1 MSVNLRCAGLIAL
14 ATLTIAWG
22 RAEKGFAEADSGAP
36 LQIAIDSSPAGLDP
50 HIVTAFNSVA
60 IVSGTI
66 YEGLTAIDK
75 ELQVTPGL
83 AESWTVSADGL
94 SYRFKLTSGVTFH
107 DGSAMTAQDVVSSL
121 MRVQSKEIASPLASR
136 LIAVSEVNAV
146 DPLDVEVKLKEP
158 SAPLLAALAG
168 IAIVPRAMES
178 NKEALQKTPI
188 GTGPFK
194 FEAWQPNGF
203 ILLSR
208 NPHYREAGKPKLA
221 GLKFNI
227 VPEAATRA
235 LGLESG
241 QYALL
246 PQLDAA
252 TALELKD
259 RPGINLAQT
268 LELSDTVIGLNA
280 TRAPFNDARMRE
292 AVNYAL
298 DRQAIIDAALFGA
311 GVPAGPLSPVLK
323 PWARPVADFPCYRHD
338 PQKARALLREAGFAK
353 GAKLVLRVLASRQD
367 IKDIAQVVQA
377 ELAEVGIDVELAN
390 EETGQFVQDWRN
402 GNFDLFASANAGGA
416 DPDEFLYRTFH
427 TGGSTNVFKYAD
439 ATVDRDLDEARR
451 LSDAVERKAIY
462 DRLQI
467 KLACSGPIAAI
478 AYGTLFSA
486 ARAELRGYEIMA
498 NRSLVS
504 LRDAWLSP

>member
-1 MSVNLRCAGLIAL
+1 MSVNLRCAALIAL
-14 ATLTIAWG
+14 GTLMVASGSAG
-22 RAEKGFAEADSGAP
+22 RVFAGQSLGAP
-36 LQIAIDSSPAGLDP
+36 LQLAIDSSPAGLDP

-60 IVSGTI
+60 VVGGTI
-66 YEGLTAIDK
+66 YEGLTEIDK
-75 ELQVTPGL
+75 DLKVRPAL
-83 AESWTVSADGL
+83 AEAWTVSPDGL
-94 SYRFKLTSGVTFH
+94 NYVLKLRGGVMFH
-107 DGSAMTAQDVVSSL
+107 DGSPMTAEDVASSL
-121 MRVQSKEIASPLASR
+121 RRVKSKEIGSPLASR
-136 LIAVSEVNAV
+136 LVAVNEIAAL
-146 DPLDVEVKLKEP
+146 DPSTVELKLTEP

-168 IAIVPRAMES
+168 IAIVPRSMETD
-178 NKEALQKTPI
+178 KDALQRHPI

-194 FEAWQPNGF
+194 FDAWQPNGF
-203 ILLSR
+203 VLLTR
-208 NPHYREAGKPKLA
+208 NEHYRDAGKPKLD

-235 LGLESG
+235 VGLASG

-246 PQLDAA
+246 PQVDAA
-252 TALELKD
+252 TALQLQGK
-259 RPGINLAQT
+259 PGIKLAQT
-268 LELSDTVIGLNA
+268 LELSDTVIGLNVS
-280 TRAPFNDARMRE
+280 RPPFDDPKVRE

-311 GVPAGPLSPVLK
+311 GVPAGPLSPALTQ
-323 PWARPVADFPCYRHD
+323 WAKPVADFPCYRHD
-338 PQKARALLREAGFAK
+338 PQKARSLLKEAGFTE

-427 TGGSTNVFKYAD
+427 TSGSTNVFKYSD
-439 ATVDRDLDEARR
+439 AMVDRDLDEARR
-451 LSDAVERKAIY
+451 LSDPGERKAIY
-462 DRLQI
+462 DRLQAR
-467 KLACSGPIAAI
+467 LACSGPVASI
-478 AYGTLFSA
+478 AYATLFSA
-486 ARAELRGYEIMA
+486 ARLELKGYEIMA

-504 LRDAWLSP
+504 LRDASLAP

>member
-1 MSVNLRCAGLIAL
+1 MSVSLRCIGLITL
-14 ATLTIAWG
+14 ATLTMAWG
-22 RAEKGFAEADSGAP
+22 RAEKASAEELPGAP

-75 ELQVTPGL
+75 ELQVRPGL
-83 AESWTVSADGL
+83 AEGWTVSPDGL
-94 SYRFKLTSGVTFH
+94 TYRFKLRSGVTFH
-107 DGSAMTAQDVVSSL
+107 DGSPMTAQDVVSSL
-121 MRVQSKEIASPLASR
+121 RRVQSKEMASPLASR

-146 DPLDVEVKLKEP
+146 EPLEVEVKLKEP

-168 IAIVPRAMES
+168 IAIVPRSLET
-178 NKEALQKTPI
+178 NKEALQRTPI

-208 NPHYREAGKPKLA
+208 NSHYWEPGKPKLA

-241 QYALL
+241 QYTLL

-252 TALELKD
+252 SALELKG
-259 RPGINLAQT
+259 RPGVTLTQT
-268 LELSDTVIGLNA
+268 LELSDTVVGLNTA
-280 TRAPFNDARMRE
+280 RPPFDDARARE

-311 GVPAGPLSPVLK
+311 GVPAGPISPVLK
-323 PWARPVADFPCYRHD
+323 AWAQPVADFPCYRHD
-338 PQKARALLREAGFAK
+338 PQKARALLEEAGFAK
-353 GAKLVLRVLASRQD
+353 GTKLVLRVLASRQD

-377 ELAEVGIDVELAN
+377 QLAEVGIDIELAN

-402 GNFDLFASANAGGA
+402 GNFDLFASANAGGP
-416 DPDEFLYRTFH
+416 DPDEFLYRAFH
-427 TGGSTNVFKYAD
+427 TGGSTNVFKYSD
-439 ATVDRDLDEARR
+439 AAVDRDLDQARS
-451 LSDAVERKAIY
+451 LADAVARKALY
-462 DRLQI
+462 DRLQM

-486 ARAELRGYEIMA
+486 ARAELKGYEIMA

-504 LRDAWLSP
+504 LRDASLSP

>member
-1 MSVNLRCAGLIAL
+1 MSVNLRCVALIAL
-14 ATLTIAWG
+14 ASLTISHEGA
-22 RAEKGFAEADSGAP
+22 RKALAEEASSAV
-36 LQIAIDSSPAGLDP
+36 LQIAIESSPAGLDP
-50 HIVTAFNSVA
+50 HIVTAFNSVV
-60 IVSGTI
+60 IVNGTI

-75 ELQVTPGL
+75 DLRVTPGL
-83 AESWTVSADGL
+83 AESWTVSPNGL
-94 SYRFKLTSGVTFH
+94 RYRFKLRPGVTFH
-107 DGSAMTAQDVVSSL
+107 DGTPMTAEDVVASL
-121 MRVQSKEIASPLASR
+121 RRVQAKEFASPLASR
-136 LIAVSEVNAV
+136 LMAVSEVDAV
-146 DPLDVEVKLKEP
+146 DPLDVALKLKEP

-168 IAIVPRAMES
+168 IAVVPHAMETD
-178 NKEALQKTPI
+178 KETLQKKPI

-203 ILLSR
+203 ILLAR
-208 NPHYREAGKPKLA
+208 NPHYREADKPKLA

-235 LGLESG
+235 IGLTTS

-259 RPGINLAQT
+259 KPGIKLTQT

-280 TRAPFNDARMRE
+280 SRAPFDHERVRE

-323 PWARPVADFPCYRHD
+323 GWARPVADFPCYRHD
-338 PQKARALLREAGFAK
+338 PQKARTLLQEAGFTK
-353 GAKLVLRVLASRQD
+353 GTKLVLRVLASRQD

-377 ELAEVGIDVELAN
+377 ELAVVGIDVELAN

-416 DPDEFLYRTFH
+416 DPDEFLYRAFH
-427 TGGSTNVFKYAD
+427 TGGSTNVFKYSD

-451 LSDAVERKAIY
+451 LSDSAERKAIY
-462 DRLQI
+462 DRLQA
-467 KLACSGPIAAI
+467 KLACSGPIVAI

-486 ARAELRGYEIMA
+486 ARAELKGYEIMA

-504 LRDAWLSP
+504 LRDASLSP

>member
-1 MSVNLRCAGLIAL
+1 MPVDLRCAAFIAL
-14 ATLTIAWG
+14 ATLASAHGISEKAIAQ
-22 RAEKGFAEADSGAP
+22 EATGAP
-36 LQIAIDSSPAGLDP
+36 LQLAIDSSPAGLDP

-75 ELQVTPGL
+75 DLQVVPGL
-83 AESWTVSADGL
+83 AESWSISPDGL
-94 SYRFKLTSGVTFH
+94 IYTFKLRPGVTFH
-107 DGSAMTAQDVVSSL
+107 DGTPLAADDVVSSL
-121 MRVQSKEIASPLASR
+121 RRVQSKEVASPLASR
-136 LIAVSEVNAV
+136 LVALSEALAV
-146 DPLDVEVKLKEP
+146 DPLDVELKLKEP

-168 IAIVPRAMES
+168 IGIVPRSMEA

-208 NPHYREAGKPKLA
+208 NLHYREAGKPKLA

-235 LGLESG
+235 VGLESG
-241 QYALL
+241 QYELL
-246 PQLDAA
+246 PQVDAA
-252 TALELKD
+252 TALELKEK
-259 RPGINLAQT
+259 PGIKLSQT
-268 LELSDTVIGLNA
+268 LELSDTVIGLNVA
-280 TRAPFNDARMRE
+280 RPPFADARVRE

-323 PWARPVADFPCYRHD
+323 SWARPVADFPCYRHD
-338 PQKARALLREAGFAK
+338 PQKARALLEEAGFPK
-353 GAKLVLRVLASRQD
+353 GTKIVLRVLASRQD

-377 ELAEVGIDVELAN
+377 ELGEVGIGVELAN

-402 GNFDLFASANAGGA
+402 GNFDLFASANAGGV

-427 TGGSTNVFKYAD
+427 TGGSTNVFRYSD
-439 ATVDRDLDEARR
+439 ATVDHDLEEARR
-451 LSDAVERKAIY
+451 LSDRTERKAIY
-462 DRLQI
+462 DRLQMQ
-467 KLACSGPIAAI
+467 LACSGPIVAI

-486 ARAELRGYEIMA
+486 ARAELKGYEIMA
-498 NRSLVS
+498 NRSLLS
-504 LRDAWLSP
+504 LRDASLSP

>member
-1 MSVNLRCAGLIAL
+1 MAVNLRCAALITV
-14 ATLTIAWG
+14 ATLVG
-22 RAEKGFAEADSGAP
+22 SPGGVEQGFAEEAAGAP

-50 HIVTAFNSVA
+50 HIVTAFNSLA
-60 IVSGTI
+60 IVNGTI

-75 ELQVTPGL
+75 DLQVSPGL
-83 AESWTVSADGL
+83 AESWAISPDGL
-94 SYRFKLTSGVTFH
+94 SVRFKLRSGVAFH
-107 DGSAMTAQDVVSSL
+107 DGSPMTSQDVVSSL
-121 MRVQSKEIASPLASR
+121 RRVQAKEIGSPLASR
-136 LIAVSEVNAV
+136 LVAVAEVNAV
-146 DPLDVEVKLKEP
+146 DPLEVELKLKEP

-168 IAIVPRAMES
+168 IAIVPHSMEA
-178 NKEALQKTPI
+178 NKETLQKTPI

-194 FEAWQPNGF
+194 FEAWQPNNF

-208 NPHYREAGKPKLA
+208 NAHYHEPGKPKLS

-252 TALELKD
+252 TALELKG
-259 RPGINLAQT
+259 RAGIELKQT
-268 LELSDTVIGLNA
+268 LELSDTVIGFNVA
-280 TRAPFNDARMRE
+280 RPPFNDARVRE

-311 GVPAGPLSPVLK
+311 GVPAGPISPVLRA
-323 PWARPVADFPCYRHD
+323 WARPATDFPCYRHD
-338 PQKARALLREAGFAK
+338 PQKSRALLQEARFEK
-353 GAKLVLRVLASRQD
+353 GGKLVLRVLAARQD

-377 ELAEVGIDVELAN
+377 ELAEVGIEVELAN

-427 TGGSTNVFKYAD
+427 TGGSTNVFKYSD
-439 ATVDRDLDEARR
+439 AAIDRDLDEARR
-451 LSDAVERKAIY
+451 LPDTASRKAIY
-462 DRLQI
+462 DRLQM

-486 ARAELRGYEIMA
+486 ARADLKGFEIMA

-504 LRDAWLSP
+504 LRDASLSP

>member
-1 MSVNLRCAGLIAL
+1 MSVNLRCAALIAL
-14 ATLTIAWG
+14 ATLAIAFG
-22 RAEKGFAEADSGAP
+22 GVQKGSAEEVSGAP

-50 HIVTAFNSVA
+50 HIVTAFNSVT

-75 ELQVTPGL
+75 DLQVTPGL
-83 AESWTVSADGL
+83 AESWAVSPDGL
-94 SYRFKLTSGVTFH
+94 GYRFKLRSGVSFH
-107 DGSAMTAQDVVSSL
+107 DGSPMTAEDVVSSL
-121 MRVQSKEIASPLASR
+121 RRVQSKGIASPLASR

-168 IAIVPRAMES
+168 IAIVPRSMET
-178 NKEALQKTPI
+178 NKEALQKTPV

-259 RPGINLAQT
+259 RPGITLTQT

-280 TRAPFNDARMRE
+280 ARPPFDDARVRE

-323 PWARPVADFPCYRHD
+323 SWARPVADFPCYSHD
-338 PQKARALLREAGFAK
+338 PQKARALLAEAGFAK

-377 ELAEVGIDVELAN
+377 ELAEVSIDIELAN

-427 TGGSTNVFKYAD
+427 TGGSTNVFKYSD
-439 ATVDRDLDEARR
+439 TTVDRDLDEARR
-451 LSDAVERKAIY
+451 LADAADRKAIY
-462 DRLQI
+462 DRLQM

-486 ARAELRGYEIMA
+486 ARTELKGYEIMA
-498 NRSLVS
+498 NRSLIS